1 MPNQPIERSLTA
13 RRAVVAVTAFL
24 AAAVLAL
31 APCALQDASAAETP
45 KPTKV
50 DAAAKVKLYSV
61 EKGKYVMSERVSKSD
76 AEWKKQLTPEQYRV
90 TRESGTEHA
99 FANAYWNNH
108 EKGIYRCVACGND
121 LFTSDTKFESGTGWP
136 SFWKPV
142 APGNV
147 EVGQDNSIGM
157 VRDEVRCARCES
169 HLGHVF
175 DDGPKPTGLRYCM
188 NSAAL
193 QFVKAK

>member
-1 MPNQPIERSLTA
+1 MTEK
-13 RRAVVAVTAFL
+13 VT
-24 AAAVLAL
+24 
-31 APCALQDASAAETP
+31 
-45 KPTKV
+45 KPE
-50 DAAAKVKLYSV
+50 S
-61 EKGKYVMSERVSKSD
+61 
-76 AEWKKQLTPEQYRV
+76 EWKKQLSPEQYRV
-90 TRESGTEHA
+90 AREAGTERA

-108 EKGIYRCVACGND
+108 EKGVYRCVACGND

-142 APGNV
+142 AAENV
-147 EVGQDNSIGM
+147 EVGADNSLGM
-157 VRDEVRCARCES
+157 QRDEVRCARCES

-193 QFVKAK
+193 QFVKKD